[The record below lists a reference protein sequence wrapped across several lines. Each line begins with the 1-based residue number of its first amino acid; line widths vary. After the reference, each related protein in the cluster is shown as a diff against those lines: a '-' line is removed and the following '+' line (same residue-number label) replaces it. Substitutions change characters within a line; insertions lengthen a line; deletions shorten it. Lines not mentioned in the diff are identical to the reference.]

1 MQPKRNILML
11 ASDYLPPKSGVGR
24 YVAQLSESLRPQ
36 WNVIVSA
43 PGATSSNGTIRDN
56 HLPSTGPSSFS
67 IARLIEWTA
76 VMSALGAGSQQPDL
90 IHAHGFMSAVAAQI
104 LSELYQVPWILTKHC
119 WLEKYDNAPDI
130 AFTLQRWAI
139 ENCAV
144 TVAPSHW
151 LATRIE
157 KDCSPKSRPQVI
169 YGDSHVPDL
178 HEFTKNERR
187 THAGRLFVH
196 TGMQYHK
203 GADITV
209 RLFQEYAQPE
219 DRLILIGGIEDRL
232 GDLIEEASR
241 DPRIT
246 VKGHLS
252 DRSAWQYYYSAD
264 AMLAPSRSEGLPL
277 AVIEAQKLGCPV
289 LTTLQTSIC
298 EIVTDSVTGV
308 CARDEIALGSAIDQ
322 FNPESDFDRDTI
334 ASLSRNR
341 FSWHRTSEQYSSLY
355 SSLI

>member
-1 MQPKRNILML
+1 MQTKRNILML

-24 YVAQLSESLRPQ
+24 YVTQLAESLRPR
-36 WNVIVSA
+36 WNVIVAA
-43 PGATSSNGTIRDN
+43 PGATTGNGSIRDN

-67 IARLIEWTA
+67 VERLMEWTA
-76 VMSALGAGSQQPDL
+76 LMSALGASGQQPDL
-90 IHAHGFMSAVAAQI
+90 IHAHGFMSAIAAQI

-119 WLEKYDNAPDI
+119 WLEEYDSAPDI

-151 LATRIE
+151 LAKRIE
-157 KDCSPKSRPQVI
+157 KACSPKSTPQVI
-169 YGDSHVPDL
+169 YGDSLVPEL
-178 HEFTKNERR
+178 HEFTKTEHRPR
-187 THAGRLFVH
+187 AGRLFFH
-196 TGMQYHK
+196 TGIQYHK

-209 RLFQEYAQPE
+209 RLFQEHAQPE

-232 GDLIEEASR
+232 RDMIEGASR
-241 DPRIT
+241 DPRIA

-252 DRSAWQYYYSAD
+252 DRCAWQYYYSAD

-289 LTTLQTSIC
+289 LTTLHTSIC

-308 CARDEIALGSAIDQ
+308 CARDDTALGSAIDQ
-322 FNPESDFDRDTI
+322 FDPESDFDRETI
-334 ASLSRNR
+334 ANLSRSR